1 MHSLHLKGVLIFDS
15 NPGHARDYPTK
26 SSLSALEIIHSP
38 INLEGDLYILE
49 YLTTLKNPS
58 HIQLVTSDKALSL
71 AAKALHVTSLSST
84 EFFSLLSSKSST
96 KNALRKELKPLFD
109 SKKELDRI
117 QKLFED
123 RL

>member
-15 NPGHARDYPTK
+15 NPNHARDYPTK
-26 SSLSALEIIHSP
+26 SSLTALEIIHSP

-49 YLTTLKNPS
+49 YLSTLKNPT
-58 HIQLVTSDKALSL
+58 HIQLVTSDNALAF
-71 AAKALHVTSLSST
+71 AAKSLKVTSLSSQ
-84 EFFSLLSSKSST
+84 EFFSLLSAQSTT
-96 KNALRKELKPLFD
+96 KNTLRKELKPLFD
-109 SKKELDRI
+109 SKKEMSRL